1 MKISDLVIQDLKD
14 YARVYHDED
23 DQLFESILIA
33 CQSFVKN
40 YTGLPQESID
50 LKEDLTIALMV
61 LANEMYDNRTMTVQN
76 DKVNFVVKSIL
87 DMHSINLL

>member
-1 MKISDLVIQDLKD
+1 MKISDLTIKDLKE
-14 YARVYHDED
+14 YAHVYHDED
-23 DQLFESILIA
+23 DQLFENILKA
-33 CQSFVKN
+33 CKSFIKN
-40 YTGLPQESID
+40 YTGLLQESID